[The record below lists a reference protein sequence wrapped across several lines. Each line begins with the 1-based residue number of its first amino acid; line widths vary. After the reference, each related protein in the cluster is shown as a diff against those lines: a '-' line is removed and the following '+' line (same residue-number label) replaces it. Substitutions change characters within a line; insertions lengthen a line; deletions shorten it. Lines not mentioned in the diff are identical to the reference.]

1 MKKNRAAARARIAT
15 PAMAMPTIAPVE
27 RPCFESGAR
36 VALDEV
42 DEVGAVEG
50 VVELELDVDEGVAD
64 GNARALG
71 VPSAG
76 KESPG

>member
-15 PAMAMPTIAPVE
+15 PATAMPTIAPVE
-27 RPCFESGAR
+27 RACFESASR
-36 VALDEV
+36 VAPGEV
-42 DEVGAVEG
+42 AEVGVVEG
-50 VVELELDVDEGVAD
+50 VVEAELDVDEGVAGGD
-64 GNARALG
+64 ARALG